1 MLPEKPVKP
10 EKAESER
17 DDGEKERRASQKRT
31 VKRGGRVVARR
42 FLHCCRG
49 IIKGR
54 AVMVLRVVSVHTGF
68 KETSGG
74 ERLICFV
81 WMECAVEY

>member
-1 MLPEKPVKP
+1 MLPEKFAEP

-31 VKRGGRVVARR
+31 VKRGGGVVACRL
-42 FLHCCRG
+42 LHCCCG
-49 IIKGR
+49 IIKCGP
-54 AVMVLRVVSVHTGF
+54 VMVLRIVLVHTGF